1 MVTTGTKHAVAT
13 GGMDDAW
20 CVWMRLP
27 NDQQN
32 WVRWKT
38 MWSGAFIEKRELVR
52 LTGIAY
58 NSMANQDAEMEIGNT
73 IVVALDNLANTS
85 FQKNDTV
92 ERLVISILFLFAS
105 LAARDT
111 EIARLLT
118 VITNLSTGRG
128 GVGEGGGGINNGKA
142 TGAPWKPIGY
152 CRTHGLKVRVSHSS
166 ATCNTRKDGHESHL
180 TAKCGD
186 IQGGYEWNST
196 WNPRAI

>member
-1 MVTTGTKHAVAT
+1 MDEDAHLPITKDTMVTTGTKHAVAT

-27 NDQQN
+27 NDQQT

-73 IVVALDNLANTS
+73 IVMALDNLANTY
-85 FQKNDTV
+85 FQKNNTV
-92 ERLVISILFLFAS
+92 ERLVVSILFLFAS

-111 EIARLLT
+111 KIARLLT
-118 VITNLSTGRG
+118 AITNLSTGRG
-128 GVGEGGGGINNGKA
+128 GVGEGGKEEQ
-142 TGAPWKPIGY
+142 
-152 CRTHGLKVRVSHSS
+152 
-166 ATCNTRKDGHESHL
+166 D
-180 TAKCGD
+180 
-186 IQGGYEWNST
+186 
-196 WNPRAI
+196 